1 MSISLKV
8 SETLEW
14 TVMIHHKQAV
24 IPQSYPSEK
33 KFTSFESLK
42 QILESL
48 TVTPQCIGN
57 NEELFI
63 EFCQYRKKEL
73 RDKSGSF
80 LFNMVMIIFQHKF
93 MILIYCLISFH

>member
-1 MSISLKV
+1 MSICLKV

-14 TVMIHHKQAV
+14 TVMIRHKQAV
-24 IPQSYPSEK
+24 IPQSYPSEN

-42 QILESL
+42 QILELL

-73 RDKSGSF
+73 HDKSGSF
-80 LFNMVMIIFQHKF
+80 CSI
-93 MILIYCLISFH
+93 